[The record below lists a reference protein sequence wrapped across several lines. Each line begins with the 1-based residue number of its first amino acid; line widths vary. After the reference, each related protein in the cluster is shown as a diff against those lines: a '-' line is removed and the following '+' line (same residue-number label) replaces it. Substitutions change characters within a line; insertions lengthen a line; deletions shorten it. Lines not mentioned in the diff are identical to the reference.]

1 MVQCKGDTHRLSS
14 CLISRGGWAAS
25 HLHSVNKEAVHDMQ
39 YCIQAHAT
47 GGGEARGGEGR
58 GGEEREGEGRRGKGR
73 GGEGRGGEEREGGE
87 GMGGG
92 EKEEGRGREQE
103 QNSDIMEAKGTIASY
118 IPLFNSD
125 AASVTFLVSP

>member
-1 MVQCKGDTHRLSS
+1 MVQCKGNTHRLSS

-47 GGGEARGGEGR
+47 GGGE
-58 GGEEREGEGRRGKGR
+58 GR